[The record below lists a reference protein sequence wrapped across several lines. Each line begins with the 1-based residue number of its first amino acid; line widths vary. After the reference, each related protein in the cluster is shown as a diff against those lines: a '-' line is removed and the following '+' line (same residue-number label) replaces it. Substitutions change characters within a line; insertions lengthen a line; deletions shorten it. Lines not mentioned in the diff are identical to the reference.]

1 MGEGKKTDC
10 HTGERVTGVAMAG
23 WYYRGPVGRQ
33 ALRDF
38 LTRGFHSMVPPPR
51 VTSS

>member
-23 WYYRGPVGRQ
+23 DITGVVRRR
-33 ALRDF
+33 ALGGF
-38 LTRGFHSMVPPPR
+38 LTRY
-51 VTSS
+51 TILLYCKIIL

>member
-23 WYYRGPVGRQ
+23 GITEVVRRQ
-33 ALRDF
+33 TL
-38 LTRGFHSMVPPPR
+38 
-51 VTSS
+51 

>member
-1 MGEGKKTDC
+1 MGERKKTDC
-10 HTGERVTGVAMAG
+10 HTGEGVTGVAMAG
-23 WYYRGPVGRQ
+23 GITGVVRRQTLRG
-33 ALRDF
+33 F

>member
-23 WYYRGPVGRQ
+23 DITGVVRRQTLRG
-33 ALRDF
+33 F
-38 LTRGFHSMVPPPR
+38 LTRGFHSMVPPPK